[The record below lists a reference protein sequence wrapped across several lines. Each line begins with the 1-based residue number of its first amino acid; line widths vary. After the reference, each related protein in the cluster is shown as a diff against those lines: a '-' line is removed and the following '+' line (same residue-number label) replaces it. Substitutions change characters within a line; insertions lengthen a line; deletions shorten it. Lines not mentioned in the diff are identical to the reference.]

1 MAKFNLS
8 VIIPTLNA
16 ASHLS
21 ATLRALQFNDGE
33 VQVEI
38 IVADGGSTD
47 ATDEIA
53 ETHGARVIS
62 VERGRGRQLDGGA
75 SVAIG
80 TWLLFLHADTKLSP
94 TWPQIVSEFIHSPT
108 NSTRVAAFRL
118 ALDDRSGAAQRLE
131 RLVAWRCAWFRLPY
145 GDQGLLIKRQ
155 LYQDI
160 GGYNPLPFLEDVDL
174 IRRIG
179 RRRVVMLDAVATTS
193 SERYHRSGY
202 IRQGFRNILLVALFF
217 AGVSAERLAR
227 FYR

>member
-21 ATLRALQFNDGE
+21 ATLRALQIDDGE
-33 VQVEI
+33 AEVEI
-38 IVADGGSTD
+38 IVADGGSAD
-47 ATDEIA
+47 ATAEIA
-53 ETHGARVIS
+53 KTHGARVIS

-75 SVAIG
+75 GVAIG
-80 TWLLFLHADTKLSP
+80 AWLLFLHADTKLSP
-94 TWPQIVSEFIHSPT
+94 TWPQIVGEFIHSPT
-108 NSTRVAAFRL
+108 NGARVAAFRL

-145 GDQGLLIKRQ
+145 GDQGLLVKRQ

-202 IRQGFRNILLVALFF
+202 IRQGFRNMLLVALFF

>member
-21 ATLRALQFNDGE
+21 ATLRALQINDGD

-38 IVADGGSTD
+38 IVADGGSAD
-47 ATDEIA
+47 ATAEIA
-53 ETHGARVIS
+53 KTHGARVIS

-80 TWLLFLHADTKLSP
+80 TWLLFLHADTILSP

-108 NSTRVAAFRL
+108 NGTRVAAFRL
-118 ALDDRSGAAQRLE
+118 ALDDCSGAAQRLE

-179 RRRVVMLDAVATTS
+179 RRRVVMFDAVATTS